1 MICMNDM
8 NYKWYVSYTVQKR
21 HYTVKN
27 IKLIKPQLM
36 TYIAADYHARA
47 ENVLDSC
54 WRDVQF

>member
-8 NYKWYVSYTVQKR
+8 NVQMICILHCTETSLHCQK
-21 HYTVKN
+21 YQ
-27 IKLIKPQLM
+27 IKKTQLM